1 MTDSLERVHAE
12 DTIHIE
18 TVAANQEKSRAPQ
31 QTIPATHFR
40 SEGDVNTTPAR
51 QAWNESLNHQATQK
65 LLKRDSEVFLHQAM
79 STPCLDSLEAA
90 DGIYLQDS
98 SGKRYMDFHGNNVHQ
113 LGHGHPHVIKKMT
126 EQMASLPFSPR
137 RFTNETA
144 VKCAEKLTQICS
156 GDLNRVLFAP
166 GGTSVIGMALKLAR
180 HVTNNFKVVSLWD
193 SFHGASLDAI
203 SVGGEACFREGMG
216 PLMAGVERIPPAVS
230 YRGAFPNPNASNNDN
245 NQDQASDVHY
255 ADYLEYVIEK
265 EGGIGAFIAEAV
277 RNTDVQVPSKAYW
290 KRIREICDKH
300 NVLLIID
307 DIPNGMGRSG
317 EWFTHQAFDI
327 EPDILCI
334 GKGLGGGLIPIAA
347 MITKDKYNTAAQ
359 VSLGH
364 YTHEKS
370 PLGCA
375 AALATIEVIEQEK
388 LLDKTQSDSKFMRE
402 QLLRMKEKYPVIG
415 DVRGIGLL
423 WGVELVTDR
432 TTKNRAFDEA
442 EATLYQ
448 CLNNGL
454 SFKVSQGNVI
464 QLSPPL
470 IISRTNLQAAL
481 NIFENAIQQVCI
493 DFNYI

>member
-1 MTDSLERVHAE
+1 MT
-12 DTIHIE
+12 
-18 TVAANQEKSRAPQ
+18 ANASHLR
-31 QTIPATHFR
+31 T
-40 SEGDVNTTPAR
+40 EGDINTTAAR
-51 QAWNESLNHQATQK
+51 QAWNASLSDERTQS
-65 LLKRDSEVFLHQAM
+65 LLQRDANVFLHQAM
-79 STPCLDSLEAA
+79 STPCLDTLKAA
-90 DGIYLQDS
+90 EGIFIQDAT
-98 SGKRYMDFHGNNVHQ
+98 GKKYMDFHGNNVHQ
-113 LGHGHPHVIKKMT
+113 LGYGHPHVVKRIT
-126 EQMASLPFSPR
+126 EQMATLPFSPR
-137 RFTNETA
+137 RFTNPVAIE
-144 VKCAEKLTQICS
+144 CAEKLTQIC
-156 GDLNRVLFAP
+156 GGELTRVLFAP

-180 HVTNNFKVVSLWD
+180 FITGNSKVVSLWD

-230 YRGAFPNPNASNNDN
+230 YRGALHSPDG
-245 NQDQASDVHY
+245 SDVHY
-255 ADYLEYVIEK
+255 ADYLEYVIQK

-300 NVLLIID
+300 NVMLIID

-334 GKGLGGGLIPIAA
+334 GKGLGGGLVPIAA
-347 MITKDKYNTAAQ
+347 MITKEKYNVATEI
-359 VSLGH
+359 SLGH

-375 AALATIEVIEQEK
+375 AALATMEVIEQQNLLAKVKQDSELVREK
-388 LLDKTQSDSKFMRE
+388 LLA
-402 QLLRMKEKYPVIG
+402 MKEKYPLIG

-432 TTKNRAFDEA
+432 STKTRAYDEA
-442 EATLYQ
+442 EAVLYR

-454 SFKVSQGNVI
+454 SFKISQGNVI

-470 IISRTNLQAAL
+470 IISEAQLLEAL
-481 NIFENAIQQVCI
+481 AIFERALAEVCEE
-493 DFNYI
+493 FGY